1 MRRNSMH
8 RRGVL
13 CVIDDIS
20 GRDNVLIY
28 PPNTIRY
35 FFKKL
40 INKMEQE
47 IVKQTYVNSSGQKA
61 PYRRP
66 SIKIIE
72 VEVQQLITASDVQ
85 SVQSTN
91 WQPETDEGEITDG
104 SGN

>member
-1 MRRNSMH
+1 MTMPKAT
-8 RRGVL
+8 GEA
-13 CVIDDIS
+13 IS
-20 GRDNVLIY
+20 LIINATSIPKY
-28 PPNTIRY
+28 NPIIFQT
-35 FFKKL
+35 

-47 IVKQTYVNSSGQKA
+47 IVKQTYVNSPGQKA